1 MRIILASQ
9 SQRRKELLDLIKIK
23 YEVIP
28 SNVDETF
35 ENGLSLEEQSKR
47 LAFIKAK
54 NVFDTTSGDRIIIG
68 SDTLVEKDGKI
79 YGKPKDE
86 QDAKR
91 MLEELRNG
99 KHNVITSLAV
109 LAEKNGKYF
118 EYVDLDIAKVYLK
131 DITKTEINKWIEEGN
146 ALDKAGAYA
155 IQSSFAVFIDKI
167 EGNYNTVVGLPIHK
181 LYDVL
186 KQLKIN
192 E

>member
-23 YEVIP
+23 YDVIP
-28 SNVDETF
+28 SNVDEAF
-35 ENGLSLEEQSKR
+35 IEGLTLEEQSKR

-109 LAEKNGKYF
+109 LAEKDGKYF
-118 EYVDLDIAKVYLK
+118 EYVDYDIAKVYFK
-131 DITKTEINKWIEEGN
+131 NIEEKEILEWIESGE

-155 IQSSFAVFIDKI
+155 IQSSFAVFIDRI
-167 EGNYNTVVGLPIHK
+167 EGNYNTVMGLPIHK

-186 KQLKIN
+186 KYLMP
-192 E
+192 